1 MSQLRRKTRCPLSII
16 CILPLIMHSTATTPL
31 VVLARSRR
39 ERGRLPKKCTSHSSS
54 WPWPWPCLASK
65 VDFDHFCSFLISSPP
80 AVFVCKDG
88 WTLSDEMC
96 FKVVETALSFADA
109 STACAGLATNGLLAA
124 PKSEAI
130 LNTLNTL
137 NQNGDDVWIGLDDR
151 YATIQIILIRRQ
163 IYVSP
168 GTQKGP
174 THSQMELHL
183 SKLGALWEVT
193 TSPGVTASLPGNP
206 VSRMPML
213 QRQRQRTA

>member
-1 MSQLRRKTRCPLSII
+1 MSIVNNLYLASHHAQHSH
-16 CILPLIMHSTATTPL
+16 HSTCCPP
-31 VVLARSRR
+31 SEQ
-39 ERGRLPKKCTSHSSS
+39 ERKRA
-54 WPWPWPCLASK
+54 ASK
-65 VDFDHFCSFLISSPP
+65 KNALPIHLPGHGHGLAWPQRWILITFVLFCTISSPP
-80 AVFVCKDG
+80 AAFVCEDG

-109 STACAGLATNGLLAA
+109 STACASLATNGLLAA

-151 YATIQIILIRRQ
+151 YATIQIILIGRQ
-163 IYVSP
+163 IYVLP

-183 SKLGALWEVT
+183 SKLEALWAVT
-193 TSPGVTASLPGNP
+193 MSLGVTVSPPGSP